1 MFAIARSRVPLA
13 ELQAATSQLN
23 RMLNDTF
30 HGWPFPT
37 EDSPLIGAWVPPVD
51 IRETRDHV
59 QIVAEVPG
67 VKPED
72 VKISMENNIL
82 TIRGEKQRAVEQQ
95 DEKVHRF
102 ERSYGA
108 FERSFSVPSSVDAE
122 RITADYDAG
131 VLTITLPKA
140 ERAKPR
146 TINVAVQSK

>member
-13 ELQAATSQLN
+13 ELQAATNQLN
-23 RMLNDTF
+23 RMLNDTVG
-30 HGWPFPT
+30 GWPFTT

-51 IRETRDHV
+51 IRETKDHV

-72 VKISMENNIL
+72 VRISMENNVL
-82 TIRGEKQRAVEQQ
+82 TIRGERLRVEEQEG
-95 DEKVHRF
+95 EKVHRH
-102 ERSYGA
+102 ERNYGA
-108 FERSFSVPSSVDAE
+108 FERSFSVPNSVDAE
-122 RITADYDAG
+122 RISAG
-131 VLTITLPKA
+131 YEAGLLSVTLPKA